1 MNSII
6 MITVVAGQ
14 IIGQANFSNIEEC
27 MSARAKVQEQQN
39 VTATCTYQKVKVDNS
54 RQIMKLFGSMAQEMS
69 KLAPQNSDSK

>member
-27 MSARAKVQEQQN
+27 MEARAKVQEQQN

-54 RQIMKLFGSMAQEMS
+54 RQIIQLFGNMAQEMS

>member
-1 MNSII
+1 

-27 MSARAKVQEQQN
+27 MSARAKQQN

-54 RQIMKLFGSMAQEMS
+54 RQIIKLFGSMAQEMS